1 MLIGAL
7 IILGATLP
15 DCNAYCALLGQNPGF
30 SAPPKVEQIS
40 LTSVR
45 VSWEGLVTRI
55 DCADQFIVKSWNARN
70 PNDYQMSDL
79 LPVTQFSYTVTDLV
93 PNQNYVFQVHLI
105 TTITRE
111 IMHKFPGSGSGG
123 QGHPGKGLEQVTAC
137 LLQDHQFK
145 PYSCTE
151 KGKAKRKGAG
161 YSGRAKT
168 DPKDPFHYGC
178 NHHWHSV
185 GESYP
190 CRDILEHSPEQEE
203 ELRFWQ

>member
-1 MLIGAL
+1 MLVGAL
-7 IILGATLP
+7 IILGVTLP

-93 PNQNYVFQVHLI
+93 PNQNYVFQVHQK
-105 TTITRE
+105 TTLARE
-111 IMHKFPGSGSGG
+111 IM
-123 QGHPGKGLEQVTAC
+123 
-137 LLQDHQFK
+137 
-145 PYSCTE
+145 
-151 KGKAKRKGAG
+151 R
-161 YSGRAKT
+161 
-168 DPKDPFHYGC
+168 
-178 NHHWHSV
+178 
-185 GESYP
+185 
-190 CRDILEHSPEQEE
+190 
-203 ELRFWQ
+203 